1 MELTSKN
8 IKWLLYLIDNNS
20 GKLKEEAKPEMEEL
34 RTKLESIRDVE
45 VPISITEDD
54 IENAI
59 TLIEELRKISQ
70 EYSRNTDLSA
80 VESYDV
86 YKKQIAG
93 KMATLSA
100 LKAKFL
106 EQSGDLEDYL
116 KNELRVNLILEI
128 MRTEKDSKGKS
139 VSATF
144 AKELV
149 LADVRYINF
158 KKKVRTVSNMAN
170 RIKSEFSFF
179 MQLWQ
184 QVFQSVSTASKEK
197 FASKNNNS
205 A

>member
-1 MELTSKN
+1 MELTPKN
-8 IKWLLYLIDNNS
+8 IKWLLYLIDNNYD
-20 GKLKEEAKPEMEEL
+20 KLKDAAKPEMEEL
-34 RTKLESIRDVE
+34 RTKLKNIRDVE
-45 VPISITEDD
+45 VPINITEEDV
-54 IENAI
+54 ENTT
-59 TLIEELRKISQ
+59 TLIEELREISQ
-70 EYSRNTDLSA
+70 QYSKNTDLSA

-86 YKKQIAG
+86 YKKQMAG
-93 KMATLSA
+93 KLATLST

-106 EQSGDLEDYL
+106 EQSADLEDYL

-149 LADVRYINF
+149 LVDIRYINF
-158 KKKVRTVSNMAN
+158 KKRVRTVSNMAN

-197 FASKNNNS
+197 FSSKNNN
-205 A
+205 